1 MWPRARAPRSYALP
15 VGAPLKTT
23 AAAAATV
30 LTVLLALLALADGL
44 RTIAPPRTA
53 LLARERDA
61 VVLETPPGDLF
72 ARAGIRAGDAIVG
85 LDGHALTR
93 RAQLNE
99 SLRRTRPG
107 QQIVFQVR
115 RGADTLDLPVV
126 AERNLTPWGAL
137 RFAAPILAA
146 LVLGAGIYFRRR
158 DLRGAGLI
166 LLGGLSPAIF
176 TAQLATG
183 PVVDGASGLVLLF
196 DLAFG
201 LFNGA
206 LMLHFFLTFPERGRL
221 QRALLPF
228 AWLAY
233 AVGAALGWRFLLP
246 LFVPAVEPL
255 MPGAAGTAALFRAY
269 DVVESLCLLLSAVS
283 AAGAARS
290 ARTLR
295 ARRQGV
301 VLCGGALLAFAAYT
315 GLWVVPRHAG
325 RAPLIDAV
333 SLTTLMMVMPAAIAI
348 AIVFHRMFDI
358 NVLRRERLV
367 YGVASGAIAV
377 LFVAAA
383 AGVGALA
390 APFAGD
396 APLAALAAGAAVIA
410 IGVHPLRSVGRRLVD
425 RVLYRKRYDFRPA
438 LTEISMRL
446 AGMLDLHEAIPY
458 LHLRIDALLGPEWI
472 AVVLRRGEALEAY
485 GPHGDPAE
493 YAGGPAARDVVA
505 RLEGGRDT
513 VFEPEPGTWPV
524 APAPALVA
532 AMSSGGAVIGAIV
545 LGPRRVDVPYRT
557 LDHDLLGTLAAMAG
571 AVLERGRLAQERS
584 QRERLALVGTATAA
598 VVHELKNP
606 LAAIKSTTAVLGR
619 RLSGDPRSGELAGI
633 VEREIDRLQDTILN
647 VLSYVRPVESVPQ
660 PFLLADTLPP
670 LVGVVDADFR
680 AAGVEVAI
688 RGADPRVPVLGDPA
702 RVRQMVLNLLLNAR
716 EAMPRGGHV
725 DVSIEPWLDDAGRT
739 RGLDVVVR
747 DEGPGFSAE
756 GLARAFEPF
765 YTTKRLGTGLGLA
778 NVRRLAE
785 EHGGAVRLANRPQG
799 GAEVHLCLRSAA
811 ATGPGGEEHR

>member
-1 MWPRARAPRSYALP
+1 MRRAPEPYSLI
-15 VGAPLKTT
+15 VGALLKTT
-23 AAAAATV
+23 AAAAATG
-30 LTVLLALLALADGL
+30 LTALLAALALADGL

-53 LLARERDA
+53 LLVCEREA
-61 VVLETPPGDLF
+61 FVLETPPGDLL
-72 ARAGIRAGDAIVG
+72 ARAGIRAGDVIVA
-85 LDGHALTR
+85 LDGRDFIARPQMNEALR
-93 RAQLNE
+93 RA
-99 SLRRTRPG
+99 RPG
-107 QQIVFQVR
+107 QQIVFRVR
-115 RGADTLDLPVV
+115 RGAETLDLPVV

-146 LVLGAGIYFRRR
+146 LVLGAGIYFKRR
-158 DLRGAGLI
+158 DLRGSGLI

-183 PVVDGASGLVLLF
+183 PVTAGASGLVLLF

-206 LMLHFFLTFPERGRL
+206 LMLHVFLTFPERGRL

-228 AWLAY
+228 AWIAY
-233 AVGAALGWRFLLP
+233 AVAAALGWRYLLP
-246 LFVPAVEPL
+246 LFVPAAEAL
-255 MPGAAGTAALFRAY
+255 MPGPWGTATLFRAY
-269 DVVESLCLLLSAVS
+269 DATESACLLLSAVS
-283 AAGAARS
+283 ASGAARS

-295 ARRQGV
+295 ARRQGL
-301 VLCGGALLAFAAYT
+301 VLCAGALLAFTAYV
-315 GLWVVPRHAG
+315 GLWVVPRHMG
-325 RAPLIDAV
+325 RTPLIDAV

-367 YGVASGAIAV
+367 YGVVSGAIAV

-383 AGVGALA
+383 AAVGALL
-390 APFAGD
+390 
-396 APLAALAAGAAVIA
+396 APLAGDTPLAVLAACAAVIA
-410 IGVHPLRSVGRRLVD
+410 IGVHPLRSLGRRLVD

-438 LTEISMRL
+438 FTEISTRL
-446 AGMLDLHEAIPY
+446 AGMLDLHEAIQY

-472 AVVLRRGEALEAY
+472 AVVLRRGDRLEAY
-485 GPHGDPAE
+485 GPHGAPAE
-493 YAGGPAARDVVA
+493 YAAGAVAEDVAA
-505 RLEGGRDT
+505 RLERGRDT
-513 VFEPEPGTWPV
+513 VFEPEAGAWPV
-524 APAPALVA
+524 VPAPALVA
-532 AMSSGGAVIGAIV
+532 PLGSGGAVIGAIAV
-545 LGPRRVDVPYRT
+545 GPRRIDVPYRT
-557 LDHDLLGTLAAMAG
+557 MDHDLLGALAVVAG
-571 AVLERGRLAQERS
+571 AVLERGRLAEERS

-619 RLSGDPRSGELAGI
+619 RLSNDPRSGELAGI

-660 PFLLADTLPP
+660 PFLLADTLRP

-688 RGADPRVPVLGDPA
+688 RGGDPRVPVLGDPV

-725 DVSIEPWLDDAGRT
+725 DVSIEPWLDDAGRPQ
-739 RGLDVVVR
+739 GIDVVVR
-747 DEGPGFSAE
+747 DEGPGFSPE

-778 NVRRLAE
+778 NVRRLAA

-799 GAEVHLCLRSAA
+799 GAEVHLCLRSAPA
-811 ATGPGGEEHR
+811 VPGGEGSR